1 MAVDGDKSMARD
13 LETKQKIASFPP
25 EIHDPN
31 LLARTKGIESEAT

>member
-1 MAVDGDKSMARD
+1 MAAVDGDMSAAKD

-31 LLARTKGIESEAT
+31 LLSRTKGTVS